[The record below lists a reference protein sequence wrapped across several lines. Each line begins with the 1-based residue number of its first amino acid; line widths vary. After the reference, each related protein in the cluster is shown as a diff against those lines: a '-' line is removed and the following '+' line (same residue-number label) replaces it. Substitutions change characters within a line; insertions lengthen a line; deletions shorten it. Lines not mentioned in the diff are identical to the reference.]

1 MFEYPTAADLDWV
14 IDRLDSQG
22 SSIERVQGNPTLLR
36 LFTKWR
42 IGFLSNQEFVNCLL
56 KLNTGLVA

>member
-1 MFEYPTAADLDWV
+1 MFEHPTAADLDWV
-14 IDRLDSQG
+14 IDRLGSQG
-22 SSIERVQGNPTLLR
+22 SSLEKAQGNPALLC